1 MTSTIVLAA
10 ATALTLGQS
19 PAQPLPS
26 VSSTTTYHRVD
37 VDGVGIFYREAGPRE
52 APTVLL
58 LHGYPSSSRQYDALL
73 PLLADRYHVIAP
85 DYPGFGQSDAP
96 PPSRYAYTFDH
107 LAQTMEGLVERLGIE
122 RHALFLQDYGGP
134 VGFRMALARP
144 DRVSAIV
151 IQNANAYE
159 EGLGAKWKGIA
170 RYWADPA
177 AHPEVVDAFTSLE
190 AAKQRHIGDS
200 PSPERFNPDTWRDEH
215 AILSRPGER
224 EIQAALLLDYRDNVT
239 AYPAWQAWL
248 RAHQPP
254 LLVLWGRYDP
264 SFIVP
269 GAENYRRDVPAAEV
283 HILDA
288 GHFALDE
295 ATDAVARLTRE
306 FLGRHLPAEPARQ
319 HPQE

>member
-1 MTSTIVLAA
+1 MSSGLILAA
-10 ATALTLGQS
+10 ATALTLEQAA
-19 PAQPLPS
+19 PQPLPS
-26 VSSTTTYHRVD
+26 TSSTTTYHRVD
-37 VDGVGIFYREAGPRE
+37 VDGVGVFYREAGPRD

-73 PLLADRYHVIAP
+73 PLLADRWHVIAP

-107 LAQTMEGLVERLGIE
+107 LARTMEGLVDRLGIT

-134 VGFRMALARP
+134 VGFRMATAHP
-144 DRVSAIV
+144 ERVSAIV

-159 EGLGAKWKGIA
+159 EGLGAKWQGIA

-190 AAKQRHIGDS
+190 AAKQRHLGDS
-200 PSPERFNPDTWRDEH
+200 PDHDRFNPDTWTDEY

-224 EIQAALLLDYRDNVT
+224 EIQAALLLDYRTNV
-239 AYPAWQAWL
+239 ASYPAWQAWMH
-248 RAHQPP
+248 AHRPP
-254 LLVLWGRYDP
+254 MLVMWGRHDP

-269 GAENYRRDVPAAEV
+269 GAEGYKRDVPDAEV
-283 HILDA
+283 HVLDA

-295 ATDAVARLTRE
+295 ATDEVARLTRD
-306 FLGRHLPAEPARQ
+306 FLARRLDGAAPVEPRHE
-319 HPQE
+319 

>member
-1 MTSTIVLAA
+1 MSSPIILAA
-10 ATALTLGQS
+10 ATALTLGQ
-19 PAQPLPS
+19 PAEPLAS
-26 VSSTTTYHRVD
+26 VSSTTTYHRIN
-37 VDGVGIFYREAGPRE
+37 VDGVGIFYREAGPRD

-58 LHGYPSSSRQYDALL
+58 LHGFPSSSRQYDALL

-96 PPSRYAYTFDH
+96 APSQYAYTFDH
-107 LAQTMEGLVERLGIE
+107 LAQTMDGLVERLGIE
-122 RHALFLQDYGGP
+122 RHALFLQDDGGP
-134 VGFRMALARP
+134 VGFRMAIAHP
-144 DRVSAIV
+144 SRVSAIV

-170 RYWADPA
+170 QYWADPT

-200 PSPERFNPDTWRDEH
+200 PNPERFNPDTWTDEY

-224 EIQAALLLDYRDNVT
+224 EIQAALLLDYRTNVDS
-239 AYPAWQAWL
+239 YPVWQAWL

-254 LLVLWGRYDP
+254 MLVMWGRYDP

-269 GAENYRRDVPAAEV
+269 GAEGYRHDVPAAEL

-288 GHFALDE
+288 GHFAMDE
-295 ATDAVARLTRE
+295 AADQVARLTRD
-306 FLGRHLPAEPARQ
+306 FLDRHLRTA
-319 HPQE
+319 HPIGYSR